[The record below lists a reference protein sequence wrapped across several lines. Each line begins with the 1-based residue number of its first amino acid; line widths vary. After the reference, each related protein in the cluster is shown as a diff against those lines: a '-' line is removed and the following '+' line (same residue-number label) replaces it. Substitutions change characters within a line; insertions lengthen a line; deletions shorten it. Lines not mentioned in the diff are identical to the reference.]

1 MRKAWFFLS
10 LAIFSEVA
18 GSLFMKWNQL
28 QDSSHQWIFY
38 LLIILS
44 YILLSGAVKK
54 IPIAVAFASWEGA
67 GLLLISVVSYFL
79 FDEHLS
85 LLQIGGIVLAAVG
98 ILLINFDA

>member
-44 YILLSGAVKK
+44 YILLSGAVKR